1 VGDDVLE
8 PDYLAQRNKEGRAGK
23 GVALMAILLV
33 STLIILAGCIGQEE
47 DQVTTTTTP
56 VTKTEDGQ
64 KVRLAYLRGDLHHLA
79 FFVALDKGWYA
90 EAGLDVET
98 PEFENGMQE
107 MLGFGAGAVDIGYLG
122 IAPSLVQFLNA
133 KIDITVVAGVNQEG
147 SAIIVGA
154 NTNIQSMADLVG
166 KKFAIPGIGTVQ
178 HFLALMA
185 LEQHGLSRTD
195 LFGGTFIETSVINM
209 EPALQRGGASGGID
223 AFIAWEPFDAK
234 AVGNE
239 VGRYL
244 IMSREVWQHHPCCVI
259 AARTQFLET
268 HPEVVQKVVTI
279 HTKATN
285 WILSHPN
292 DATLIFRKYADL
304 PQEVVEL
311 AMGNIEFIKVPDIK
325 GIQQYLEKLI
335 EYGVITEGNVPANI
349 DTFLSQFINEVF
361 LEEALKT
368 YP

>member
-1 VGDDVLE
+1 MLE
-8 PDYLAQRNKEGRAGK
+8 SNYQAQRKKKERKGK
-23 GVALMAILLV
+23 GAAILAILLV
-33 STLIILAGCIGQEE
+33 TTVILLAGCVGQEE
-47 DQVTTTTTP
+47 DETTTTP
-56 VTKTEDGQ
+56 IVE

-79 FFVALDKGWYA
+79 FFVALDKGWYE

-133 KIDITVVAGVNQEG
+133 QIDITVVAGVNQEG
-147 SAIIVGA
+147 SAIIVG
-154 NTNIQSMADLVG
+154 TDSTIQSIPDLAG

-185 LEQHGLSRTD
+185 LEQYDLSRAD
-195 LFGGTFIETSVINM
+195 LFGGNFIETSVINM
-209 EPALQRGGASGGID
+209 EPALQKGGANEGID

-234 AVGNE
+234 AVGNGI
-239 VGRYL
+239 GRYL
-244 IMSREVWQHHPCCVI
+244 IKSREIWSHHPCCVI

-279 HTKATN
+279 HVRATN
-285 WILSHPN
+285 WILDHPN
-292 DATLIFRKYADL
+292 EAAAIFRNYADI
-304 PQEVVEL
+304 PQDVVEL
-311 AMGNIEFIKVPDIK
+311 AMENIEFIKVPNIN
-325 GIQQYLEKLI
+325 GIRQYLEKLI
-335 EYGVITEGNVPANI
+335 EYGIITEENVPA
-349 DTFLSQFINEVF
+349 DLDEFLTQFMNEAF
-361 LEEALKT
+361 LEEALKL

>member
-1 VGDDVLE
+1 MLE
-8 PDYLAQRNKEGRAGK
+8 PYYLVQKKKKSRRGK
-23 GVALMAILLV
+23 GVTLLAILLV
-33 STLIILAGCIGQEE
+33 TTVFLLAGCIGQEE
-47 DQVTTTTTP
+47 DEKTTTTI
-56 VTKTEDGQ
+56 VE
-64 KVRLAYLRGDLHHLA
+64 KVRLAYLRGDLHQLA
-79 FFVALDKGWYA
+79 FFVALDKGWYE

-133 KIDITVVAGVNQEG
+133 QIDITVVAGVNQEG
-147 SAIIVGA
+147 SAIIVG
-154 NTNIQSMADLVG
+154 TDPTIQSIADLAG

-185 LEQHGLSRTD
+185 LEQYGLSRED
-195 LFGGTFIETSVINM
+195 LSDGNFIETSVINM
-209 EPALQRGGASGGID
+209 EPALQKGSLSGGID

-234 AVGNE
+234 AVGNG

-244 IMSREVWQHHPCCVI
+244 IRSREIWPHHPCCVI
-259 AARTQFLET
+259 AARTQYMED

-279 HTKATN
+279 HARATN
-285 WILSHPN
+285 WIQEHPSE
-292 DATLIFRKYADL
+292 AAEIFRKYADI

-311 AMGNIEFIKVPDIK
+311 AMGNIEFIKVPNIEEVRH
-325 GIQQYLEKLI
+325 YLEKLI
-335 EYGVITEGNVPANI
+335 DYGVITEDNAPA
-349 DTFLSQFINEVF
+349 DLDEFFTQFINEEF
-361 LEEALKT
+361 LEEALKF

>member
-1 VGDDVLE
+1 MLRPHYPV
-8 PDYLAQRNKEGRAGK
+8 QRKKQSQRGK
-23 GVALMAILLV
+23 GVTSLVILLV
-33 STLIILAGCIGQEE
+33 TTVIFLAGCIGQEE
-47 DQVTTTTTP
+47 DETTTTP
-56 VTKTEDGQ
+56 IVE

-79 FFVALDKGWYA
+79 FFVALDQGWY
-90 EAGLDVET
+90 EEVGLDVET

-122 IAPSLVQFLNA
+122 IAPSLVQYLNA
-133 KIDITVVAGVNQEG
+133 QIDITAVTGVNQEG
-147 SAIIVGA
+147 SAIIVR
-154 NTNIQSMADLVG
+154 TDPNIQSIADLAG

-185 LEQHGLSRTD
+185 LEQHGLSRKD
-195 LFGGTFIETSVINM
+195 LSDGNFIETSVINM
-209 EPALQRGGASGGID
+209 EPALQKGSLSGGID

-234 AVGNE
+234 AVGNG

-244 IMSREVWQHHPCCVI
+244 IRSREIWPHHPCCVI
-259 AARTQFLET
+259 AVRTQFLEA

-279 HTKATN
+279 HAKATN
-285 WILSHPN
+285 WILEHPGE
-292 DATLIFRKYADL
+292 AASIFRKFADL

-311 AMGNIEFIKVPDIK
+311 AMENIEFIKVPDIQ
-325 GIQQYLEKLI
+325 GIRQYLEKLI
-335 EYGVITEGNVPANI
+335 EYGVITEGNVPADI
-349 DTFLSQFINEVF
+349 DTFLAQFINEVF

>member
-1 VGDDVLE
+1 LGDDVLE
-8 PDYLAQRNKEGRAGK
+8 PDYLAQRKKEGRTGK
-23 GVALMAILLV
+23 GVVILAILLV
-33 STLIILAGCIGQEE
+33 STLIILAGCVGQEE
-47 DQVTTTTTP
+47 DDISPTTTP
-56 VTKTEDGQ
+56 VTKTDDIK

-90 EAGLDVET
+90 EAGLDIET

-154 NTNIQSMADLVG
+154 DTDIQTVADLAG

-185 LEQHGLSRTD
+185 LEQHGLSKAD
-195 LFGGTFIETSVINM
+195 LSDGNFIETSVINM
-209 EPALQRGGASGGID
+209 EPALQKGSMSGGID

-234 AVGNE
+234 AVGYE

-244 IMSREVWQHHPCCVI
+244 IRSREIWPHHPCCVI
-259 AARTQFLET
+259 AARTQFLEV
-268 HPEVVQKVVTI
+268 HPDVVQKVVTI
-279 HTKATN
+279 HTRATN
-285 WILSHPN
+285 WILEHT
-292 DATLIFRKYADL
+292 DEAALVFRKYADL
-304 PQEVVEL
+304 PQKVVEL
-311 AMGNIEFIKVPDIK
+311 AMGNIEFIKVPDIE
-325 GIQQYLEKLI
+325 GIRQYLKKLI
-335 EYGVITEGNVPANI
+335 DYGVITEENAPT
-349 DTFLSQFINEVF
+349 DLDEFLSQFINEAF
-361 LEEALKT
+361 LEEALKL